1 MFLYPTCAV
10 TSAMPCLFLPD
21 VLICSLFVLAV
32 CSCVSAEFYK
42 PGETRTI
49 YSGRLQSGF
58 GTSHCSKRDRH
69 VFDCLSCYIRHAFEP
84 LSCFDRHVFDTDKRE
99 RGKWRGFGCMCGC
112 GWRGYTMIY
121 STVNQVSG
129 LDTCAYLHVYVFQR
143 RYPNCHLNIDGLGN
157 DNSRESADQ
166 CGNYAIN
173 ECMDRSLCLVCSPIF
188 RLLFPYAPVPSSLP
202 FFFVLFL
209 LLLLVI
215 LHLHLFLPSPLSSW
229 SPFSP
234 SFGLLSCTPLSSIV
248 TVRTTTVFFFFPFSV
263 SFFFS
268 FYYYYYHIL
277 LTSSPS
283 RHILL
288 FRRLPFTYFLFTFF
302 FLFLFGNEN
311 ETFQIS
317 FWLPDPVDT
326 PNKLPD

>member
-1 MFLYPTCAV
+1 MFLRQRRVLQARGDTNDLLRKAAEWFLGPAIALNAIDMFLIVCRV
-10 TSAMPCLFLPD
+10 ILDMPLSLCR
-21 VLICSLFVLAV
+21 VLIDMF
-32 CSCVSAEFYK
+32 
-42 PGETRTI
+42 
-49 YSGRLQSGF
+49 
-58 GTSHCSKRDRH
+58 
-69 VFDCLSCYIRHAFEP
+69 
-84 LSCFDRHVFDTDKRE
+84 FDTDKRE

-112 GWRGYTMIY
+112 GWRWRGYTMIY

-263 SFFFS
+263 SFSFS
-268 FYYYYYHIL
+268 HSTITTT
-277 LTSSPS
+277 TSSS
-283 RHILL
+283 LHLL
-288 FRRLPFTYFLFTFF
+288 RVTFF
-302 FLFLFGNEN
+302 YFVDFLLLIFSLYFSSYSFLEMRK
-311 ETFQIS
+311 
-317 FWLPDPVDT
+317 
-326 PNKLPD
+326 KLSRFHSGCPTLLIL

>member
-1 MFLYPTCAV
+1 
-10 TSAMPCLFLPD
+10 
-21 VLICSLFVLAV
+21 
-32 CSCVSAEFYK
+32 
-42 PGETRTI
+42 
-49 YSGRLQSGF
+49 
-58 GTSHCSKRDRH
+58 
-69 VFDCLSCYIRHAFEP
+69 
-84 LSCFDRHVFDTDKRE
+84 
-99 RGKWRGFGCMCGC
+99 MCGC
-112 GWRGYTMIY
+112 GWRWRGYTMIY

-202 FFFVLFL
+202 FFFVLF

-326 PNKLPD
+326 LNKLPD